1 MTGRTGDAS
10 WSIEGETVVTDDSV
24 DGTGTLVFQ
33 LNAYEAD
40 DYAKK
45 VEEYPMELNIND
57 PLYIEVCSLN
67 K

>member
-1 MTGRTGDAS
+1 M
-10 WSIEGETVVTDDSV
+10 VTDDSV

-45 VEEYPMELNIND
+45 VAEYPMELNIND

>member
-1 MTGRTGDAS
+1 M
-10 WSIEGETVVTDDSV
+10 VTDDSV

-45 VEEYPMELNIND
+45 VEAYPMTLNIDD
-57 PLYIEVCSLN
+57 PLYIEVC
-67 K
+67 